1 MMDQYRRA
9 GTEEQ
14 ERRSAVTEVIAT
26 VGDASYDFGGSPSG
40 GYMTTR
46 THCRFLDVQVF
57 LNLLL
62 IVFLIAGTNGAVAET
77 STHAGHVNGTAKPV
91 DVVRDPTDVPPAVGD
106 RKPTVV
112 HVTLAAEEVV
122 GTLDPSAGTT
132 YRYWTFNGKVPGPMI
147 RVRQGDTVEVTLRN
161 DASSHMAHSVDFH
174 AALGPGGGAAFTQTI
189 PGQSKTFT
197 FQATTAGLFVY
208 HCGTPM
214 IAEHIANGMYGLILV
229 EPEGGLPPADREYY
243 VMQGEIY
250 TTAAKG
256 KTGMQQFSDAKLMD
270 ESPEYFVFNGAVD
283 ALTKTHPMQAKVGE
297 TVRVFFGD
305 AGPNDTSSLHVV
317 GEIFTR
323 DYLLGSLTSPPL
335 TSIQTASVPPGAAA
349 ILEFKASIPGQFPM
363 MDHAMARMAKGLMAT
378 FQISGAENATLM
390 HPGPEVDSIA
400 LGSPRVSG
408 MTQADAMSSLREAES
423 TPTGAGTA
431 MAETVA
437 VDSGSEMPMPDM
449 MEHAA
454 KPGHAHGAN
463 HAHGLAAAEA
473 EPSLTELNGCLT
485 LANDGKAMLQL
496 LQSSRIYRV
505 EARPLLFSQNAN
517 RLVHVTGYFGSV
529 VEVEDPHVR
538 SFVVRTVDEL
548 APNCSVKL
556 SAAAIRKILA
566 KLTEPVAQGTVG
578 MTDMG
583 FVPAAITVNAG
594 DKVVWKNSSPV
605 IHNVVDDASK
615 ALSVVDVQ
623 LPSGVRPFD
632 SGLLQPGQSFS
643 RVFREP
649 GVYRYVCTL
658 HEGSG
663 MKGVVV
669 VRPSPLLAARR

>member
-1 MMDQYRRA
+1 MKIRLHLQISFVKA
-9 GTEEQ
+9 TISTLLFLFSITGALAAQ
-14 ERRSAVTEVIAT
+14 EITH
-26 VGDASYDFGGSPSG
+26 GGHQ
-40 GYMTTR
+40 TKANTK
-46 THCRFLDVQVF
+46 V
-57 LNLLL
+57 
-62 IVFLIAGTNGAVAET
+62 
-77 STHAGHVNGTAKPV
+77 V
-91 DVVRDPTDVPPAVGD
+91 DIVRDPSDIPPTVGN
-106 RKPTVV
+106 RKPSVV
-112 HVTLAAEEVV
+112 QVTLTAEEVV

-132 YRYWTFNGKVPGPMI
+132 YRYWTFNGKVPGPII

-161 DASSHMAHSVDFH
+161 DASSHMAHSVDLH
-174 AALGPGGGAAFTQTI
+174 AALGPGGGAAFTQAI
-189 PGQSKTFT
+189 PGQSKTFA
-197 FQATTAGLFVY
+197 FQATTPGLFVY

-229 EPEGGLPPADREYY
+229 EPEGGLAAVDHEYY

-250 TTAAKG
+250 TTVAKG
-256 KTGMQQFSDAKLMD
+256 KAGMQQFSDAKLME

-390 HPGPEVDSIA
+390 HPGPAPDSIA
-400 LGSPRVSG
+400 LGSPRISG
-408 MTQADAMSSLREAES
+408 MTQADAMSSLREAEGA
-423 TPTGAGTA
+423 PTGAGTA
-431 MAETVA
+431 IAETVA
-437 VDSGSEMPMPDM
+437 VDSGSEMPMHDM
-449 MEHAA
+449 TEHAA

-463 HAHGLAAAEA
+463 HAHGLAASEA

-485 LANDGKAMLQL
+485 LVDDGKAMLQL
-496 LQSSRIYRV
+496 LQSSKIYRV

-556 SAAAIRKILA
+556 SAAAIRKTLA
-566 KLTEPVAQGTVG
+566 KLTAPIAQGTVG

-615 ALSVVDVQ
+615 ALSEVDVK
-623 LPSGVRPFD
+623 LPSGARPFD

-643 RVFREP
+643 RVFTEP
-649 GVYRYVCTL
+649 GIYRYVCTL

>member
-1 MMDQYRRA
+1 
-9 GTEEQ
+9 
-14 ERRSAVTEVIAT
+14 
-26 VGDASYDFGGSPSG
+26 
-40 GYMTTR
+40 
-46 THCRFLDVQVF
+46 
-57 LNLLL
+57 
-62 IVFLIAGTNGAVAET
+62 
-77 STHAGHVNGTAKPV
+77 
-91 DVVRDPTDVPPAVGD
+91 
-106 RKPTVV
+106 
-112 HVTLAAEEVV
+112 
-122 GTLDPSAGTT
+122 
-132 YRYWTFNGKVPGPMI
+132 
-147 RVRQGDTVEVTLRN
+147 
-161 DASSHMAHSVDFH
+161 MAHSVDFH
-174 AALGPGGGAAFTQTI
+174 AAVGPGGGAAFTQTI

-197 FQATTAGLFVY
+197 FRATTPGLFVY

-229 EPEGGLPPADREYY
+229 EPEGGLPTADREYY

-256 KTGMQQFSDAKLMD
+256 KAGMQQFSDAKLME

-335 TSIQTASVPPGAAA
+335 TSVQTASVPPGAAA
-349 ILEFKASIPGQFPM
+349 ILEFKATSSGNFAM
-363 MDHAMARMAKGLMAT
+363 MDHAMARMMKGLMAMFAIT
-378 FQISGAENATLM
+378 GSENAALM
-390 HPGPEVDSIA
+390 HAGPATDVISQV
-400 LGSPRVSG
+400 SPRLSG
-408 MTQADAMSSLREAES
+408 MTAADTAASLSEPGVFAAEGTTAAME
-423 TPTGAGTA
+423 TA
-431 MAETVA
+431 
-437 VDSGSEMPMPDM
+437 DGSGSEMSMPDM
-449 MEHAA
+449 VMAHADNSKLVSDAARGHGVKVA
-454 KPGHAHGAN
+454 K
-463 HAHGLAAAEA
+463 AEA
-473 EPSLTELNGCLT
+473 SPVEVNGCLR
-485 LANDGKAMLQL
+485 LAEDGKAMLQL
-496 LQSSRIYRV
+496 LQSTMIYRV

-529 VEVEDPHVR
+529 VAVEDPRVR
-538 SFVVRTVDEL
+538 SSVVNTVDEL

-556 SAAAIRKILA
+556 SAAAIRRTLA

-615 ALSVVDVQ
+615 ALSVVDVK
-623 LPSGVRPFD
+623 LPSGAHPFD
-632 SGLLQPGQSFS
+632 SGMLQPGQSYS
-643 RVFREP
+643 RIFTEP

-663 MKGVVV
+663 MKGVVIV
-669 VRPSPLLAARR
+669 KPAPMLAERR

>member
-1 MMDQYRRA
+1 MRISLHYQISFVKASVGMLLFLFPMTVA
-9 GTEEQ
+9 LTAQ
-14 ERRSAVTEVIAT
+14 EL
-26 VGDASYDFGGSPSG
+26 
-40 GYMTTR
+40 
-46 THCRFLDVQVF
+46 THSEHQAKTQTK
-57 LNLLL
+57 
-62 IVFLIAGTNGAVAET
+62 IVDI
-77 STHAGHVNGTAKPV
+77 
-91 DVVRDPTDVPPAVGD
+91 VRDPADVPPVVGERRPAVV
-106 RKPTVV
+106 R
-112 HVTLAAEEVV
+112 VTLIAEEVV

-147 RVRQGDTVEVTLRN
+147 RARQGDTVEVTLRN

-174 AALGPGGGAAFTQTI
+174 AALGPGGGAAFTQAV

-197 FQATTAGLFVY
+197 FQATAPGLFVY

-229 EPEGGLPPADREYY
+229 EPEGGLATVDREYY

-256 KTGMQQFSDAKLMD
+256 KAGMQLFSDAKLME

-283 ALTKTHPMQAKVGE
+283 ALTKTHSMQAKVGE

-378 FQISGAENATLM
+378 FEISGAENATLM
-390 HPGPEVDSIA
+390 HPGPALDSTA
-400 LGSPRVSG
+400 SGMPRLSG
-408 MTQADAMSSLREAES
+408 MTQAD
-423 TPTGAGTA
+423 TA
-431 MAETVA
+431 A
-437 VDSGSEMPMPDM
+437 
-449 MEHAA
+449 
-454 KPGHAHGAN
+454 
-463 HAHGLAAAEA
+463 
-473 EPSLTELNGCLT
+473 SLTEPQTNSIAATDSNPIVATTNEGATDMNMHSGMAHVGKPAQLTRAGHTPELAPMQDEASSKELNGCLT
-485 LANDGKAMLQL
+485 LSNDGKAMLQL
-496 LQSSRIYRV
+496 LGSSKIYRV

-529 VEVEDPHVR
+529 VEVEDPRVP
-538 SFVVRTVDEL
+538 SFVVDTLDPL

-556 SAAAIRKILA
+556 SAAAIRKTLA
-566 KLTEPVAQGTVG
+566 KLTAPVAQGTVG

-583 FVPAAITVNAG
+583 FVPPAITVNVG
-594 DKVVWKNSSPV
+594 TKVVWKNSSQV
-605 IHNVVDDASK
+605 IHNVVDDESK
-615 ALSVVDVQ
+615 ALSRIDVK
-623 LPSGVRPFD
+623 LPSGASPFD
-632 SGLLQPGQSFS
+632 SGLLQPGQSYA
-643 RVFREP
+643 RVFIEP
-649 GVYRYVCTL
+649 GIYRYVCTL

-663 MKGVVV
+663 MKGVVI
-669 VRPSPLLAARR
+669 VRPSSLLAAKR